1 MADFP
6 GAIFTPRT
14 TSNLP
19 GVVYD
24 PTKTKE
30 VFAEDYSK
38 PAAEVVAIETTL
50 GVNPQGAYATVKA
63 WLTALAGALSG
74 KEDALGFTPENVAN
88 KKTTLADN
96 SDTFYP
102 SQKAVKTAV
111 DGKVS
116 SQWVD
121 GGSGNLY
128 YNSGNV
134 GIGTASPIG
143 KLGVESGGVA
153 TWAGIFNYNAGSPRS
168 ADQLGIWTHGATY
181 ALYADGPA
189 FSSSGTWSG
198 SDRRLKENILYLN
211 DTASDLDKIL
221 QLKPAK
227 FDYISGEKNQLGFI
241 AQDVQTVI
249 PEAISVNPVT
259 NMLSIKTDS
268 IIPYLVNAIQEQQ
281 KQIED
286 LKMQNKELKDLI
298 CLDHS
303 DASVCQK

>member
-14 TSNLP
+14 TANLP

-38 PAAEVVAIETTL
+38 PAAEIAEIETIL
-50 GVNPQGAYATVKA
+50 GTNPQGAYATVKA

-96 SDTFYP
+96 SDTYYP

-121 GGSGNLY
+121 GGSGKLY

-134 GIGTASPIG
+134 GIGTTNPTARLQVHGPDNATMQTWGYQQIPEQYSLSLKQITTASLVKWSFSQINASVAYNDVLVLDRGNVGIGTTSPSG
-143 KLGVESGGVA
+143 KLDVNDDHIRVRTAKTPASAGAAGNAGDIAWDSGFVYVCVA
-153 TWAGIFNYNAGSPRS
+153 TNTWVRAA
-168 ADQLGIWTHGATY
+168 LAT
-181 ALYADGPA
+181 
-189 FSSSGTWSG
+189 W
-198 SDRRLKENILYLN
+198 
-211 DTASDLDKIL
+211 
-221 QLKPAK
+221 
-227 FDYISGEKNQLGFI
+227 
-241 AQDVQTVI
+241 
-249 PEAISVNPVT
+249 
-259 NMLSIKTDS
+259 
-268 IIPYLVNAIQEQQ
+268 
-281 KQIED
+281 
-286 LKMQNKELKDLI
+286 
-298 CLDHS
+298 
-303 DASVCQK
+303 